1 MIILILECSD
11 ADGWVT
17 GMASDLLKVLLL
29 QFPTKSL
36 LLETSL
42 GHSGFWK
49 RGQLK
54 NKYECAVDQELY
66 CIHEPMMSHAFAGL
80 AGSWWTL
87 PHVQQQ
93 ARADVVAVIFKIWR
107 DIKNPTLA
115 YIYLKDN
122 QAEF

>member
-1 MIILILECSD
+1 LPQ
-11 ADGWVT
+11 
-17 GMASDLLKVLLL
+17 
-29 QFPTKSL
+29 QFPKVYFWRPVSVM
-36 LLETSL
+36 
-42 GHSGFWK
+42 SGFRK

-93 ARADVVAVIFKIWR
+93 ARADVVAVNFKI
-107 DIKNPTLA
+107 
-115 YIYLKDN
+115 
-122 QAEF
+122 